1 MIGTVA
7 PEYIAGTTQTVYAQ
21 VRSHSHSLAAPPP
34 PPETWGAY
42 QKKEGKSNGVMALMD
57 MLLKELSG
65 DMTDAENEEKTSQKD
80 YERLMSDSQATRAQN
95 AKSITDKEAAKADMD
110 TAIQETKS
118 KLDSQQTS
126 LANLHQYILQLHASC
141 DFLIENYDLRKSAR
155 ENELVS
161 LANAK
166 ATLSGAALPE
176 M

>member
-1 MIGTVA
+1 MQIKV
-7 PEYIAGTTQTVYAQ
+7 
-21 VRSHSHSLAAPPP
+21 HSHAAPPP

-65 DMTDAENEEKTSQKD
+65 DMTDAEHEETTSQSD
-80 YERLMSDSQATRAQN
+80 YERLMSDSQVSRAQD

-110 TAIQETKS
+110 TAVEETKA

-141 DFLIENYDLRKSAR
+141 DFLIENYDLRKAAR
-155 ENELVS
+155 ENELTS
-161 LANAK
+161 LATAK
-166 ATLSGAALPE
+166 STLSGANME
-176 M
+176 

>member
-80 YERLMSDSQATRAQN
+80 YETLMSDSQATRAQN
-95 AKSITDKEAAKADMD
+95 VASITDKEAAKADMD
-110 TAIQETKS
+110 TAVEETKA

-126 LANLHQYILQLHASC
+126 LQNLHQYILQLHASC
-141 DFLIENYDLRKSAR
+141 DFLIENYDLRKAAR
-155 ENELVS
+155 ENELTS

-166 ATLSGAALPE
+166 ATLSGATME
-176 M
+176 